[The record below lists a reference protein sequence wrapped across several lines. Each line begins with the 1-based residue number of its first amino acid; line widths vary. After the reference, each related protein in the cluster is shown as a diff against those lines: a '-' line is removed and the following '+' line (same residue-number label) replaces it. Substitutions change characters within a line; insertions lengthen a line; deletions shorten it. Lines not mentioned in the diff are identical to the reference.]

1 VVYRVRWVWL
11 FVVNHKDLRRLAVSP
26 NIFPSTFG
34 HGVKYPK
41 LENRT
46 RLSTRHRQ
54 ALELALEGRP
64 IKQIAE
70 VVNSDQRV
78 VASWFARHPV
88 IRQLLNQ
95 QLDADAMVATI
106 RANQLLAGATGV
118 CAQMMGADNDPK
130 TRLAAASLA
139 IAIHRQV
146 AGSAQQARLLQ
157 ETEQLRSQLA
167 AVLHP
172 GGEVIDVEAALDPLL
187 AECRALPSAAP

>member
-1 VVYRVRWVWL
+1 M
-11 FVVNHKDLRRLAVSP
+11 
-26 NIFPSTFG
+26 
-34 HGVKYPK
+34 KYPK

-118 CAQMMGADNDPK
+118 CAQMMSTDNDPK

-146 AGSAQQARLLQ
+146 AGSAQQARLIEQ
-157 ETEQLRSQLA
+157 TEQLRSQLE
-167 AVLHP
+167 AVLNP
-172 GGEVIDVEAALDPLL
+172 GGDVIDVEAKLDPLL
-187 AECRALPSAAP
+187 EEVRALPSANH